1 MMGHRLA
8 ELEMRRRRLLLK
20 SARLRSEFGAD
31 QRYVLG
37 TLSGVDRYYSI
48 ARGVVKPVALVGAGL
63 LILKLLRRRRR
74 SGDEDE
80 GSSAGVGGFA
90 ARALVWVSMARRL
103 LPLVGLARAYMQS
116 RAQRRYE
123 DEGDPAEPARY

>member
-31 QRYVLG
+31 QRYLLQ

-63 LILKLLRRRRR
+63 LILKFLRRRRR
-74 SGDEDE
+74 SDRDDEE
-80 GSSAGVGGFA
+80 SAGGVGGFA
-90 ARALVWVSMARRL
+90 ARALVWVSMARRF
-103 LPLVGLARAYMQS
+103 LPLVGLARAYMKS

-123 DEGDPAEPARY
+123 EEADQAGPARF

>member
-31 QRYVLG
+31 QRYVLE

-48 ARGVVKPVALVGAGL
+48 ARGVAKPVFLVGVGL
-63 LILKLLRRRRR
+63 LLLKVLRRRRSR
-74 SGDEDE
+74 PDEN
-80 GSSAGVGGFA
+80 GSDHAGFA
-90 ARALVWVSMARRL
+90 ARALVWVSMARR
-103 LPLVGLARAYMQS
+103 V
-116 RAQRRYE
+116 
-123 DEGDPAEPARY
+123 

>member
-31 QRYVLG
+31 QRYVLQ

-48 ARGVVKPVALVGAGL
+48 ARGVAKPIALVGASL
-63 LILKLLRRRRR
+63 LLLKLLRRRRR
-74 SGDEDE
+74 SDDA
-80 GSSAGVGGFA
+80 AGVTDRAGFA
-90 ARALVWVSMARRL
+90 ARALVSASTAPRL
-103 LPLVGLARAYMQS
+103 LPQLGLAR
-116 RAQRRYE
+116 
-123 DEGDPAEPARY
+123 

>member
-31 QRYVLG
+31 QRYVLE

-48 ARGVVKPVALVGAGL
+48 ARNVAKPALFVGASL
-63 LILKLLRRRRR
+63 LLLKVLRRRRR
-74 SGDEDE
+74 ADSPADHDD
-80 GSSAGVGGFA
+80 SDRAGFA
-90 ARALVWVSMARRL
+90 ARALVWVSVARRL
-103 LPLVGLARAYMQS
+103 LPLLGLARAFMQS
-116 RAQRRYE
+116 RAQR
-123 DEGDPAEPARY
+123 AEEEESQAY

>member
-20 SARLRSEFGAD
+20 SERLRSEFGAD

-48 ARGVVKPVALVGAGL
+48 ARHVAKPALFVGVSL
-63 LILKLLRRRRR
+63 LLLKLLRRRRSEPDADVSDR
-74 SGDEDE
+74 T
-80 GSSAGVGGFA
+80 GFA
-90 ARALVWVSMARRL
+90 AQALMWVSTARRL
-103 LPLVGLARAYMQS
+103 LPLVSLVAAFVRS
-116 RAQRRYE
+116 RATAR
-123 DEGDPAEPARY
+123 DAEVESP